1 MNWTMMIGS
10 SVLSV
15 AVVACGGQPPM
26 EERAPEPEPAP
37 ADTARSFP
45 TFEVD
50 ADWPQ
55 LPNGWITGEVSSVAV
70 DRRDHIWVLQRPHT
84 IAEEDR
90 DNAAPPLIEF
100 DDTGVFVAAWGGQDD
115 GYDWPWNE
123 HGLFVDHNGHVW
135 IGGNNPTG
143 RTPQSDVEDNMI
155 LKFTNQG
162 EFLMQIGGRN
172 LGTMN
177 LDTNAVRKAAE
188 MFVYE
193 PTNEVLV
200 ADGYGNRRVI
210 VFDADTGEFKRM
222 WAAFGEEP
230 SDTEP
235 EADPDSENGPP
246 WFGTVHGV
254 EVSNDGLVYVGRPQ
268 QQSDPDLRSGWQ
280 LPASSIRES
289 VRGPVADGGGSRV
302 LSRSRT
308 DFLIRRR
315 PGEPAHSR
323 PRPSDARGAGH
334 LGRVREGTGELR
346 RVASHRGRQQG
357 QPLHGGSPAQ
367 PPDAAVPLHR
377 DVAVRTAGFRERFAP
392 ASVVDGG

>member
-26 EERAPEPEPAP
+26 EESAHEPEPAP

-100 DDTGVFVAAWGGQDD
+100 DDTGAFVAAWGGQDD

-254 EVSNDGLVYVGRPQ
+254 EVSNDGLVYVADRNNSRIQIFDLDGNYLRQVFVNQYEGRSLTAAGLAFSP
-268 QQSDPDLRSGWQ
+268 DPEQTFLY
-280 LPASSIRES
+280 
-289 VRGPVADGGGSRV
+289 VADQANLHIHV
-302 LSRSRT
+302 LDRQT
-308 DFLIRRR
+308 LEVLD
-315 PGEPAHSR
+315 
-323 PRPSDARGAGH
+323 
-334 LGRVREGTGELR
+334 TWGELGKEPGNFDALHHIAVDSKGNLYTAEAQR
-346 RVASHRGRQQG
+346 NHRMQ
-357 QPLHGGSPAQ
+357 
-367 PPDAAVPLHR
+367 
-377 DVAVRTAGFRERFAP
+377 RFLYTGM
-392 ASVVDGG
+392 SQ

>member
-254 EVSNDGLVYVGRPQ
+254 EVSNDGLVYVADRNNSRIQIFDLDGNYLRQVFVNQYEGRSLTAAGLAFSP
-268 QQSDPDLRSGWQ
+268 DPEQTFLY
-280 LPASSIRES
+280 
-289 VRGPVADGGGSRV
+289 VADQANLHIHV
-302 LSRSRT
+302 LDRQT
-308 DFLIRRR
+308 LEVLD
-315 PGEPAHSR
+315 
-323 PRPSDARGAGH
+323 
-334 LGRVREGTGELR
+334 TWGELGKEPGNFDALHHIAVDSKGNLYTAEAQR
-346 RVASHRGRQQG
+346 NHRMQ
-357 QPLHGGSPAQ
+357 
-367 PPDAAVPLHR
+367 
-377 DVAVRTAGFRERFAP
+377 RFLYTGM
-392 ASVVDGG
+392 SQ